1 MRLMRL
7 MRHVRKGLT
16 VEGQPVLPILP
27 DMWPV
32 RPDIED
38 MQLALQAV
46 ASLANLEADVEI

>member
-1 MRLMRL
+1 MRLMWSMSNDL
-7 MRHVRKGLT
+7 AA
-16 VEGQPVLPILP
+16 EGQPVLPILP

-46 ASLANLEADVEI
+46 GSLANLEADVEI